1 MDLNAR
7 RCLLEDRRRDGT
19 LRRRP
24 LRRRRERPTAAVV
37 PGSRYEDKAKTPSM
51 GLAPR
56 RRPYA
61 PPFSRSS
68 LCKNSV
74 LIAWPSRNRGAAS
87 SCAYGTVANDAA
99 Q

>member
-1 MDLNAR
+1 MVERAEVR
-7 RCLLEDRRRDGT
+7 LLEDRRRDV
-19 LRRRP
+19 P
-24 LRRRRERPTAAVV
+24 LVAAHSAAAANVATVAVV
-37 PGSRYEDKAKTPSM
+37 PGSRYEDMAKTPSI
-51 GLAPR
+51 GLDAAP
-56 RRPYA
+56 PPHA

-99 Q
+99 R